1 MSENDGEIEN
11 KNEKK
16 LLNLRELASR
26 LKLPMSWLKKEA
38 ASGRLP
44 CLRVGQRVLF
54 SFSAVE
60 EALLFRAGE
69 YQVKSDRK
77 ESGVDSG
84 LAAGKGLESGARSE
98 RRMGFK
104 AI

>member
-16 LLNLRELASR
+16 LLNLRDLAHR
-26 LKLPMSWLKKEA
+26 LKLPMSWLRREA

-44 CLRVGQRVLF
+44 CLQVGRRVLF

-69 YQVKSDRK
+69 YQVKSGRK
-77 ESGVDSG
+77 ESGVGSG
-84 LAAGKGLESGARSE
+84 SVVGKGVEAGASA
-98 RRMGFK
+98 RRIGFK